1 MLGKGLDYA
10 RYTGVDKVSRTTT
23 RSLLSKHWAPPF
35 TLSLKLRDPAC
46 ALEDTSTGL
55 IITAEAKA
63 CEERLRRE
71 LEKEEEE
78 AGELQAKLE
87 QNRQRATRG

>member
-1 MLGKGLDYA
+1 MLGKGFDYA
-10 RYTGVDKVSRTTT
+10 RYTGVDEVSRATT